1 MHLFQLQEITATAD
15 NDTNAAFK
23 NCASFSTCKKKIND
37 ALIDKANHIYIEIPL
52 CNLIKYTDKYSDT
65 SGKLWYFKRDKVPIN
80 NSDLTANKSHSFKY
94 KSALVGNTTD
104 AVSSKESS
112 SVKNI
117 KVVVPLKS
125 LSNSGVRQKYH

>member
-1 MHLFQLQEITATAD
+1 MHLFQLQEKTATAN
-15 NDTNAAFK
+15 NDKNAAFK
-23 NCASFSTCKKKIND
+23 NCASFSTCKTKIND
-37 ALIDKANHIYIEIPL
+37 ALIDKANHIYIAIPF
-52 CNLIKYTDKYSDT
+52 CNLIKYTDKYSNT